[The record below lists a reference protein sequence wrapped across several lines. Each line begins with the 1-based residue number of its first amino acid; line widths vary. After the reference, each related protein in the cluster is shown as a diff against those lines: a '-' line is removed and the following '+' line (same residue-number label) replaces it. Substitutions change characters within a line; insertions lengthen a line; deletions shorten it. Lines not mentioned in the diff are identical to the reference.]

1 MKKFG
6 LAGTVLCT
14 VLVSCQATNKTQ
26 LSSSDEK
33 VRNELVTD
41 LDQSSD
47 LLSTNLDGTP
57 IADLQNGEDSSV
69 QLDKTAVGS
78 IKPVTGEPTSSKPDA
93 GNSVVGNSDAGSFIE
108 NGIVQAYVAPKKGTI
123 FTWRNNWA
131 SLPEIIA
138 YRADGV
144 VKFGNKEFVKFT
156 STRGLKKNTHAYYD
170 MANFSLKGYRDAKN
184 SALVTYKPAEQRYKF
199 PMKPGDKWVTSW
211 ESMDHTKKQVTKGG
225 GVVKVIKFETLKIG
239 ADKYDAVKVKMPLQ
253 RGAPKGMTHY
263 VWFSPK
269 LGITIKEQIGSGA
282 MNWTQVLESVQYPS

>member
-1 MKKFG
+1 MNKFG

-26 LSSSDEK
+26 LSSSDDK
-33 VRNELVTD
+33 VRNELVTA
-41 LDQSSD
+41 LDQSSN
-47 LLSTNLDGTP
+47 LETTNIDGKLV
-57 IADLQNGEDSSV
+57 AENGEEVSSQV
-69 QLDKTAVGS
+69 DKTTVGS
-78 IKPVTGEPTSSKPDA
+78 IKPVTNHLST
-93 GNSVVGNSDAGSFIE
+93 GSFIDK
-108 NGIVQAYVAPKKGTI
+108 GIVQSYVAPKKGTI

-144 VKFGNKEFVKFT
+144 VKFGNKKYVKFT

-170 MANFSLKGYRDAKN
+170 VTNFSLKGYRDAKN

-211 ESMDHTKKQVTKGG
+211 ESMDYTKKQVTKGG
-225 GVVKVIKFETLKIG
+225 GVVKVIKFEKMKIG
-239 ADKYDAVKVKMPLQ
+239 AVEYGVVKVKMPLQ
-253 RGAPKGMTHY
+253 RGAPRGMTHY

-282 MNWTQVLESVQYPS
+282 MNWTQVLESVKYPS